1 MELPFPKMSIS
12 CSAPN
17 TTPVPLTLKVYG
29 FSPPVVSLF
38 PIVINV
44 VFVPAVNVLKV
55 IEKVVEL
62 PGATVALGAVEIEK
76 SVVLDDVKPV
86 MFKVVEPVLNMV
98 YVRVVG
104 ILV

>member
-1 MELPFPKMSIS
+1 
-12 CSAPN
+12 
-17 TTPVPLTLKVYG
+17 
-29 FSPPVVSLF
+29 VVSLF